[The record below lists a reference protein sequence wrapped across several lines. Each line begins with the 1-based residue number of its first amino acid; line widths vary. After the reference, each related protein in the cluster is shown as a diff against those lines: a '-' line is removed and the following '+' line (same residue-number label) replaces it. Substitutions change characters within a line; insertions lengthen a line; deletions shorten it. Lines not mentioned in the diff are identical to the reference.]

1 MSSVYF
7 ELYPTLDIGHR
18 RRIYTEV
25 KAKVVAAVWGTELIQ
40 SLASL
45 AVLHSNQ
52 RIYTYL

>member
-25 KAKVVAAVWGTELIQ
+25 KAKVVAAVGGQNLFNP
-40 SLASL
+40 LP
-45 AVLHSNQ
+45 
-52 RIYTYL
+52 R